1 MPKLTAKFI
10 ENEVQFPAQGQ
21 VILRDDDLKGFGLR
35 VSPNCISYIVECR
48 VDGKVK
54 RTTLGRH
61 GFITAEEARKEAQK
75 MLTGIAFAKHSV
87 SIVTLNQILEEFL
100 ASRSLRPNTV
110 ASYSNIT
117 RRCLAEWLDLP
128 ITSITKEMVLSRQRE
143 LTRTTKQGSS
153 GGEVQ
158 ANMSMR
164 ILRTLLNYAANNY
177 ETSNGQPI
185 ILVNP
190 VKKLSQN
197 RSWHREPRR
206 RVVIPDH
213 KLGNFYR
220 AVMSFKNR
228 MIRDYLLLLLLTG
241 LRRNEA
247 ANLGWSDVDLIERKL
262 TVPAEF
268 AKNKLEHSLP
278 LSDFLFLLLSKR
290 KEDPRKSEFVFPGRD
305 VDKHMV
311 DSGIVIAQVV
321 EKTCCDV
328 VLHDLRRYS

>member
-1 MPKLTAKFI
+1 
-10 ENEVQFPAQGQ
+10 
-21 VILRDDDLKGFGLR
+21 
-35 VSPNCISYIVECR
+35 
-48 VDGKVK
+48 
-54 RTTLGRH
+54 
-61 GFITAEEARKEAQK
+61 

-87 SIVTLNQILEEFL
+87 PIVTLNQILEEFL

-110 ASYSNIT
+110 ASYSSIT
-117 RRCLAEWLDLP
+117 RRCLADWLDLP
-128 ITSITKEMVLSRQRE
+128 VTSITKEMVLFRHRE
-143 LTRTTKQGSS
+143 LTRTTKQGTS
-153 GGEVQ
+153 GEVQ

-177 ETSNGQPI
+177 ETSDGQPV

-213 KLGNFYR
+213 KLGDFYR
-220 AVMSFKNR
+220 AVMSLKNR

-247 ANLGWSDVDLIERKL
+247 ANLRWSDVDLIERKL

-268 AKNKLEHSLP
+268 AKNKLDHSLP
-278 LSDFLFLLLSKR
+278 LSDFLFLLLSKK
-290 KEDPRKSEFVFPGRD
+290 KED
-305 VDKHMV
+305 
-311 DSGIVIAQVV
+311 
-321 EKTCCDV
+321 
-328 VLHDLRRYS
+328 